1 MAIKLKTQTFQNKN
15 LEQKLYS
22 FILNYKKINYL
33 ISLHHNLPI
42 YKVFNEIDIELNII
56 VNSCWSEVLILQTN
70 NVDIEKYHINNK
82 IQNKIPKINQVM
94 YIKTNVQRYES
105 LMIDHVF
112 IPFDNINDDFTIPYL
127 RARLNEKIGN
137 LSGLSGSPVYIED
150 SLIGVFSKFD
160 IEESIAY
167 IIPIYIIIK
176 NIIKKDN
183 INIYI
188 LPLKNKI
195 NKINSNSVKKNMIY
209 HKTLKINIPINT
221 YFMLE
226 GDLKAKFSVRYDM
239 TNIIISHIITKP
251 IKLLISNESYIV
263 NKNLEYKL
271 NPRLLNLLKNF
282 NVNKQIIISLYNY
295 ITTSLSPVIFN
306 IKNNKIK
313 LLI

>member
-1 MAIKLKTQTFQNKN
+1 MAIKLKTQTFLNKN

-22 FILNYKKINYL
+22 FILNYNKNNYL
-33 ISLHHNLPI
+33 ISLHHHLPI
-42 YKVFNEIDIELNII
+42 DKVFNDLDIELNIK
-56 VNSCWSEVLILQTN
+56 VNSCWSEVLILQTDN
-70 NVDIEKYHINNK
+70 LNIDRYQIINK
-82 IQNKIPKINQVM
+82 IQNKIPNVDQVM
-94 YIKTNVQRYES
+94 YIKTNDQRYET

-112 IPFDNINDDFTIPYL
+112 IPFDNINNDLTIPYI
-127 RARLNEKIGN
+127 RARLNEKIEN
-137 LSGLSGSPVYIED
+137 LSGLSGSPVYIKD

-176 NIIKKDN
+176 NITKKDN
-183 INIYI
+183 INIYE

-221 YFMLE
+221 YFILE
-226 GDLKAKFSVRYDM
+226 GDLNAKFSVRYDM
-239 TNIIISHIITKP
+239 TNIIINHIITKP

-282 NVNKQIIISLYNY
+282 NINKKIIISLFTH
-295 ITTSLSPVIFN
+295 ITTSLSPVIFI
-306 IKNNKIK
+306 IKNNQIK
-313 LLI
+313 LI

>member
-1 MAIKLKTQTFQNKN
+1 MAIKLKTQTFLNKN

-22 FILNYKKINYL
+22 FILNYKKINYI

-42 YKVFNEIDIELNII
+42 DKVYNDLNIELNIK
-56 VNSCWSEVLILQTN
+56 VNSCWSEVLILQTD
-70 NVDIEKYHINNK
+70 NVDIEKYHINSK

-94 YIKTNVQRYES
+94 YIKTNDQRYETI
-105 LMIDHVF
+105 MIDHVF
-112 IPFDNINDDFTIPYL
+112 IPFDNINNELTIPYL
-127 RARLNEKIGN
+127 RTRLYEKIEN

-183 INIYI
+183 TNIYK

-195 NKINSNSVKKNMIY
+195 NKINSNNVKKNMIY
-209 HKTLKINIPINT
+209 HKALKINMPINT
-221 YFMLE
+221 YFILE
-226 GDLKAKFSVRYDM
+226 GDLNAKFSVRYDM
-239 TNIIISHIITKP
+239 TNIIINHIITKP
-251 IKLLISNESYIV
+251 IKLLISNECYIV

-282 NVNKQIIISLYNY
+282 NVNKQIIISLFTH
-295 ITTSLSPVIFN
+295 ITTSLSPFIFI
-306 IKNNKIK
+306 IKNNQIK